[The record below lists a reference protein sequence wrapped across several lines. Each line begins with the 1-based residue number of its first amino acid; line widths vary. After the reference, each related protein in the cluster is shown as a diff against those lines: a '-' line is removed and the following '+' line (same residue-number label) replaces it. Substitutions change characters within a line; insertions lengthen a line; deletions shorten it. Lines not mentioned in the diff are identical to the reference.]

1 MIHACTLCVYVYS
14 VAIISNPCLLDK
26 LCFRVFLVLLG
37 FFVVV
42 VLWVFFGVFFSGEGG
57 GLGGSDMIKSSNLK
71 KKIGM
76 VNVPFFFSCTKRGAF
91 IFP

>member
-1 MIHACTLCVYVYS
+1 M
-14 VAIISNPCLLDK
+14 
-26 LCFRVFLVLLG
+26 
-37 FFVVV
+37 
-42 VLWVFFGVFFSGEGG
+42 LWVFFGVFFSGEGG

>member
-1 MIHACTLCVYVYS
+1 M
-14 VAIISNPCLLDK
+14 
-26 LCFRVFLVLLG
+26 LG

-42 VLWVFFGVFFSGEGG
+42 VLWGFFWCFLISGEGG